1 MLLVGRKFVGS
12 YKLLGAFSFFF
23 LFSFLFFFFFYFFYC
38 LHCLIKI
45 FREGWAGI
53 VLYFI
58 VRKIRT
64 GIEMP
69 AGTLISEKRIV
80 WETP

>member
-12 YKLLGAFSFFF
+12 YKLFGAFSFFF
-23 LFSFLFFFFFYFFYC
+23 SFFFSFLFFFFFCMITLFN
-38 LHCLIKI
+38 KM

-69 AGTLISEKRIV
+69 AGTLFSEKRIA
-80 WETP
+80 ETP